1 MKIGMRGAA
10 VSLLALAMAAPV
22 LATAQQSA
30 AAAAN
35 KETSVLTSEREKIG
49 YAVGIDVA
57 SSFEPLA
64 DMIDL
69 AALRAAIE
77 NAFAGNEPVLSQ
89 EEAQATDGALRMAMM
104 AKSGQPIPGMAP
116 GTEAPK
122 PDAVKVAQLLGG
134 YAVGPS
140 LAQIKDDISL
150 DALFTAVGDVF
161 GKRDLRITRD
171 QAMAELQAFAQ
182 AKAARAGEENRRAG
196 AEFLAANKG
205 QPGVVTTASGLQ
217 YQILRPGAGEKP
229 SASSR
234 VRVNYEGKLLSGE
247 VFDSSYERGEPAE
260 FGLNQVI
267 AGWTEGV
274 ALMPVGA
281 KYRFW
286 IPSDLAYGA
295 NGAPGGKIGPDSTLT
310 FDVEL
315 MGVMP

>member
-22 LATAQQSA
+22 LATAQLSA
-30 AAAAN
+30 AAAAT
-35 KETSVLTSEREKIG
+35 KENAVLTSESEKIG

-64 DMIDL
+64 DLIDV

-77 NAFAGNEPVLSQ
+77 NAFAGKDPVLSQ

-116 GTEAPK
+116 GTEVPA

-140 LAQIKDDISL
+140 LTQIKDDISL
-150 DALFTAVGDVF
+150 DALFAAIGDVF
-161 GKRDLRITRD
+161 GKRELKFTRE

-182 AKAARAGEENRRAG
+182 GKAARMSEENRRAG
-196 AEFLAANKG
+196 AEFLAANKT
-205 QPGVVTTASGLQ
+205 QSGVITTDSGLQ
-217 YQILRPGAGEKP
+217 YQVLRAGSGELP
-229 SASSR
+229 TATSR
-234 VRVNYEGKLLSGE
+234 VRVHYEGKLLSGE
-247 VFDSSYERGEPAE
+247 VFDSSYARGEPAE

-295 NGAPGGKIGPDSTLT
+295 NGAPGGKIGPDATLT

-315 MGVMP
+315 LGVMP

>member
-35 KETSVLTSEREKIG
+35 KETSALTSEREKIG

-64 DMIDL
+64 DMIDV

-77 NAFAGNEPVLSQ
+77 NTFAGNEPVLSQ

-116 GTEAPK
+116 GTEAPA

-150 DALFTAVGDVF
+150 DALFTAIGDVF
-161 GKRDLRITRD
+161 GKRELRFTRE
-171 QAMAELQAFAQ
+171 QAMAELQGFAQ

-205 QPGVVTTASGLQ
+205 QDGVVTTASGLQ

-229 SASSR
+229 MATNR

-286 IPSDLAYGA
+286 IPSELAYGV
-295 NGAPGGKIGPDSTLT
+295 NGAPGGKIGPDATLT

-315 MGVMP
+315 LGVMP

>member
-64 DMIDL
+64 DMIDV

-77 NAFAGNEPVLSQ
+77 NAFAGNEPALSQ

-122 PDAVKVAQLLGG
+122 PDPVKVAQLLGG

-140 LAQIKDDISL
+140 LTQIKEDISL
-150 DALFTAVGDVF
+150 DALFTAIGDVF
-161 GKRDLRITRD
+161 GKRELRFTRE

-196 AEFLAANKG
+196 AEFLAANKN

-217 YQILRPGAGEKP
+217 YQVLRAGSGEKP

-247 VFDSSYERGEPAE
+247 TFDSSYERGEPAE

-286 IPSDLAYGA
+286 IPSELAYGA
-295 NGAPGGKIGPDSTLT
+295 NGAPGGKIGPDATLT

-315 MGVMP
+315 LGVMP